1 MCDSLEY
8 NHKILSQER
17 KRQKISQENAA
28 TQITLSLV
36 QIKSLENNLNTG
48 FITSHFKSLALKRYA
63 IFLGIDL
70 DKILPPPETHQE
82 INKVSSDSK
91 IGYED
96 IDLSAPEKEQKNSS
110 LLQKLNLKIKKISI
124 IKVLILLLLLGL
136 IFFFTQTDYA
146 DLKIIN
152 PNSTNSNINSSKE
165 KNVLNNIKDIG
176 PISKAFIKNEEIK
189 TIVKENI
196 QEIEIENES
205 DIIPIEFLCSIKS
218 ASMDNIWSRINP
230 EKPPTYFH
238 IVSLKK
244 QTICT
249 VDNQGNFKQ
258 YNLAKGGKITHRG
271 EAPFKIQ
278 LNPSI
283 SELYFQGWKVILKGN
298 DNFIQLN
305 PVEMP
310 TELN

>member
-96 IDLSAPEKEQKNSS
+96 IDLSAPEKEQK
-110 LLQKLNLKIKKISI
+110 K
-124 IKVLILLLLLGL
+124 
-136 IFFFTQTDYA
+136 
-146 DLKIIN
+146 
-152 PNSTNSNINSSKE
+152 
-165 KNVLNNIKDIG
+165 
-176 PISKAFIKNEEIK
+176 
-189 TIVKENI
+189 
-196 QEIEIENES
+196 
-205 DIIPIEFLCSIKS
+205 
-218 ASMDNIWSRINP
+218 
-230 EKPPTYFH
+230 
-238 IVSLKK
+238 
-244 QTICT
+244 
-249 VDNQGNFKQ
+249 
-258 YNLAKGGKITHRG
+258 
-271 EAPFKIQ
+271 
-278 LNPSI
+278 
-283 SELYFQGWKVILKGN
+283 
-298 DNFIQLN
+298 
-305 PVEMP
+305 
-310 TELN
+310 